1 MLARTLSRPFF
12 SLASLYRHRHR
23 QPLISFLHTHTH
35 AQNRLSFFCG
45 RRGRRDRQ
53 GARRRR
59 SYHTTWT
66 TGRTNQIRTGARG
79 SSHDSY
85 ESKQQLGPPPLHLEH
100 VVTFNKPSHHDKE
113 RQQRGRRSQDAA
125 TRRAAFASPASGLS
139 SAHGDSVIERGE
151 WSVQDGRTSKHTPL
165 YSTHALCV

>member
-12 SLASLYRHRHR
+12 SLASLHRHRHR

-35 AQNRLSFFCG
+35 AQIRLSFLCG

-85 ESKQQLGPPPLHLEH
+85 ESKQQLGPPPLRLNTPTTNPATMIRRGSSAAAVPRMRLL
-100 VVTFNKPSHHDKE
+100 VVLPLRLLLLACLVPTGTASLREVSGQSKTTDG
-113 RQQRGRRSQDAA
+113 RGRQ
-125 TRRAAFASPASGLS
+125 
-139 SAHGDSVIERGE
+139 
-151 WSVQDGRTSKHTPL
+151 TPL